1 MTEAAAPAQTSS
13 EISPAK
19 MRLVVAASAAGTV
32 FEWYDFFVYG
42 ALASVIAPLFFAGL
56 PDAQAFVFTLLT
68 FAVGFVVRPLGA
80 FVFGKIGDSTGRKG
94 AFLITISIMG
104 VATFAIGLLPTA
116 QDIGIWAPILLVACR
131 VLQGFALGG
140 EYGGA
145 AIYVAEHADPKRR
158 GMSTGWIQTSAAFG
172 LAGAYLVVLLTR
184 AGVGE
189 EAFKAAGLLAG
200 WRVPFLLSVVLLAIS
215 VWIRL
220 QLEESPA
227 FRKLKD
233 EGQISQRA
241 YHESFLQ
248 WRNLKIVLLAF
259 FAITMA
265 QGVVWYTGF
274 FYAQFFIQRILKID
288 SQTVNVLMIAAVI
301 VSAPLYIFFAWLSDR
316 VGRKIVMLAGIVLM
330 LALYFPGFHYMTQAG
345 NPPLAHALGAVPV
358 TVVADPEDCTF
369 QLDLT
374 GGAQQFATSCDIAK
388 GALTDAGVAY
398 RTVDAPAGAIAR
410 VRVGDQDVES
420 ISAIGQSNSAIRA
433 TRAEFEGRLRAV
445 LDGAGYPAH
454 APGAMQ
460 GWSVSEVVR
469 VFSEKIGVFAILVL
483 FVIAA
488 TALYGPQAAA
498 LVELFPTRIRY
509 TALSVPYHIGVGW
522 FGGLLPATV
531 FAINTATGSIY
542 AGLWFPVV
550 CSAIAAMVM
559 LLFLPETK
567 DRDIHAT

>member
-1 MTEAAAPAQTSS
+1 MTTTQDSP

-19 MRLVVAASAAGTV
+19 MRLVVFASAAGTV

-42 ALASVIAPLFFAGL
+42 AVASVIAPLFFAGL

-68 FAVGFVVRPLGA
+68 FAVGFVVRPFGA
-80 FVFGKIGDSTGRKG
+80 LVFGKIGDSTGRKG

-104 VATFAIGLLPTA
+104 LATFAIGLLPTA
-116 QDIGIWAPILLVACR
+116 SSIGIWAPILLVTCR

-158 GMSTGWIQTSAAFG
+158 GTSTGWIQVSAAFG
-172 LAGAYLVVLLTR
+172 LAGALLVVAITR
-184 AGVGE
+184 AWMGE
-189 EAFKAAGLLAG
+189 EAFKAASFTAG
-200 WRVPFLLSVVLLAIS
+200 WRIPFLLSFVLLLIS

-227 FRKLKD
+227 FQKLKQ
-233 EGQISQRA
+233 EGQVTKRA
-241 YHESFLQ
+241 YHESFFQ

-259 FAITMA
+259 FAICMA

-274 FYAQFFIQRILKID
+274 FYTQFYIERILHID
-288 SQTVNVLMIAAVI
+288 SQTVNVIMIAGVAL
-301 VSAPLYIFFAWLSDR
+301 SAPLYVFFAWLSDKI
-316 VGRKIVMLAGIVLM
+316 GRKPVMLFGIVLM
-330 LALYFPGFHYMTQAG
+330 LVSYFPGFQYITRAG
-345 NPPLAHALGAVPV
+345 NPPLAHALETVPA
-358 TVVADPEDCTF
+358 TVIADPADCTF

-374 GGAQQFATSCDIAK
+374 GGARQFSTSCDIAK
-388 GALTDAGVAY
+388 GSLTNAGVTY
-398 RTVDAPAGAIAR
+398 TTIAGPPGSLAR
-410 VRVGDQDVES
+410 IRVGSQEIES
-420 ISAIGQSNSAIRA
+420 VSAVGQGTSQIKAARTA
-433 TRAEFEGRLRAV
+433 FEARLRPV
-445 LDGAGYPAH
+445 LDAAGYPAH

-460 GWSVSEVVR
+460 NWSWSEITR
-469 VFSEKIGVFAILVL
+469 VFSEKIGVFWILAL
-483 FVIAA
+483 FVVAA

-522 FGGLLPATV
+522 FGGLLPAVV
-531 FAINTATGSIY
+531 FAINTATGSIN
-542 AGLWFPVV
+542 AGLWFPTIAT
-550 CSAIAAMVM
+550 AICAIVT

-567 DRDIHAT
+567 NRDIHAA